1 MTPQVLALLTSF
13 FYASTLVSARY
24 GLRYSTPITVTC
36 VSVITQNVLL
46 WSAVFLTGGI
56 RSAAPAALLLFVL
69 VGVTQFAVRMFSYTG
84 VHKIGASRS
93 SALQS
98 VSPLVSTL
106 IAVVALHERPH
117 PGVIAGTLL
126 VVGGIVLLSRKG
138 KKQIADFRWWHL
150 LLPLAAAFLT
160 GTNQPIRRYA
170 LSLSNEPLFFAAV
183 MGGVSLLC
191 LAAYLAFFP
200 SNDRLVWS
208 REALWPFLI
217 TGVAETCAILL
228 IINALSMG
236 SVSVVAPIAT
246 TYPLWAMIGAAIFLR
261 DSERL
266 TMPIILGTLSVVA
279 GTVAIILSPHA

>member
-1 MTPQVLALLTSF
+1 MSPQLLALLTSF

-24 GLRYSTPITVTC
+24 GLQYSTPITVTC
-36 VSVITQNVLL
+36 VSVVTQNVLL

-56 RSAAPAALLLFVL
+56 PSVAPTALLLFLL
-69 VGVTQFAVRMFSYTG
+69 VGVTQFGVRIFSYTG

-98 VSPLVSTL
+98 VSPLISTL

-117 PGVIAGTLL
+117 PGVIAGTLC
-126 VVGGIVLLSRKG
+126 VVGGIVLLSRRG
-138 KKQIADFRWWHL
+138 KKQIASFRWWHL
-150 LLPLAAAFLT
+150 LLPLAAACLT

-170 LSLSNEPLFFAAV
+170 LSLSKEPLFFAAV

-191 LAAYLAFFP
+191 LLAYLAFFP
-200 SNDRLVWS
+200 SNDRLVWD
-208 REALWPFLI
+208 RKAAWPFLI
-217 TGVAETCAILL
+217 TGLAETVSIVL
-228 IINALSMG
+228 IINALSIG
-236 SVSVVAPIAT
+236 TVSVVAPIAT

-261 DSERL
+261 DSERINL
-266 TMPIILGTLSVVA
+266 STVLGTLSVVA

>member
-1 MTPQVLALLTSF
+1 MTPQLLALLTSF

-24 GLRYSTPITVTC
+24 GLQYSTPITVTC
-36 VSVITQNVLL
+36 VSVLTQNVLL
-46 WSAVFLTGGI
+46 WSAVYLTGGI
-56 RSAAPAALLLFVL
+56 RSVSATALLLFVL

-93 SALQS
+93 SSLQS
-98 VSPLVSTL
+98 VSPLVSTTL
-106 IAVVALHERPH
+106 AMIALRERPH
-117 PGVIAGTLL
+117 PGVIAGTLM
-126 VVGGIVLLSRKG
+126 VVGGIVLLSRRG
-138 KKQIADFRWWHL
+138 KKPIVDFRGWHL

-183 MGGVSLLC
+183 MGGVSLLY

-200 SNDRLVWS
+200 SNDRLAWN
-208 REALWPFLI
+208 RKAAWPFLI
-217 TGVAETCAILL
+217 TGVAETASIVL
-228 IINALSMG
+228 IINALSVG
-236 SVSVVAPIAT
+236 TVSVVAPIAT

-261 DSERL
+261 DSERINL
-266 TMPIILGTLSVVA
+266 SIALGTLSVVA

>member
-1 MTPQVLALLTSF
+1 MTPQLLALLTSF

-24 GLRYSTPITVTC
+24 GLQYSTPITVTC
-36 VSVITQNVLL
+36 VSILTQNVLL

-56 RSAAPAALLLFVL
+56 PSVSPTALLLFL
-69 VGVTQFAVRMFSYTG
+69 IVGVTQFGVRMFSYTG

-98 VSPLVSTL
+98 VSPLVSTTL
-106 IAVVALHERPH
+106 AMIALRERPH

-138 KKQIADFRWWHL
+138 KKQIASFRWWHL
-150 LLPLAAAFLT
+150 LLPLAAAGLT

-183 MGGVSLLC
+183 MGAVSLIC
-191 LAAYLAFFP
+191 LFAYLAFFP
-200 SNDRLVWS
+200 SNDRLIWN
-208 REALWPFLI
+208 RDAALPFLI
-217 TGVAETCAILL
+217 TGVAETFAIVL
-228 IINALSMG
+228 IVNALSIG
-236 SVSVVAPIAT
+236 TVSVVAPIAT

-261 DSERL
+261 DSERINL
-266 TMPIILGTLSVVA
+266 SIALGTLSVIA
-279 GTVAIILSPHA
+279 GTVAIILCPHA